1 MENNK
6 PNIILIMAD
15 QFRYDAI
22 GAHGNA
28 NISTPTL
35 NEMISKGID
44 FSNAYSATPTCIPA
58 RASLMSGLSQIN
70 TGIVGYEEG
79 LDWNFPNYLGGAFA
93 ERGYYAKAIG
103 KMHVSPPR
111 KLCGFHH
118 VELHDGYMHA
128 TRKESRPTNQ
138 TYEYTDDY
146 LSWLRNELR
155 HNVDLHDNGL
165 DCNSWVARPFP
176 YEERL
181 HPTNWAVEKSIDFLK
196 KRDPT
201 MPFFLK
207 LSFVRPHQPLDPPEY
222 YFNMYLNEFN
232 NISGPDYGK
241 WAEELGLLDDVEK
254 VDSLTG
260 KLSDIDYK
268 RMVAGY
274 YGLVTHMDHQINRFL
289 ISLKEH
295 EQLKNSI
302 ILFTSDHGEQL
313 GVHGLFRK
321 GFAYQD
327 SIHIPLIVYDPG
339 QNIAPTSL
347 LKKEV
352 DHLVELRDILP
363 TLVDLAT
370 GDELENVD
378 GKSFRPLMLK
388 HTKLEDLDWRKYIH
402 GEHILAEHSN
412 QYIVGEEWK
421 YIWMTQTGLEQL
433 FNLLEDPEEKYDL
446 SNLPEHEEVLE
457 KMRNLLIKEL
467 EDRPEGFVENDQL
480 ISGKKQSPGLP
491 KNQQWSDK

>member
-1 MENNK
+1 MGNNK

-22 GAHGNA
+22 GAHKNE

-35 NEMISKGID
+35 NEMITNGID
-44 FSNAYSATPTCIPA
+44 FSHAYSATPTCIPA
-58 RASLMSGLSQIN
+58 RASLMSGLSQKN

-79 LDWNFPNYLGGAFA
+79 LDWTFPNYLGGAFA

-146 LSWLRNELR
+146 LSWLREQLPFTA
-155 HNVDLHDNGL
+155 DLHDHGL

-222 YFNMYLNEFN
+222 YFNMYLDELN
-232 NISGPDYGK
+232 NINEPDYGN
-241 WAEELGLLDDVEK
+241 WAEELGLLEDVEK

-260 KLSDIDYK
+260 KLTKNDYK
-268 RMVAGY
+268 RMIAGY

-302 ILFTSDHGEQL
+302 ILFTSDHGDQL
-313 GVHGLFRK
+313 GEHGLFRK
-321 GFAYQD
+321 GFAYQG
-327 SIHIPLIVYDPG
+327 SIHLPLVVYDPG
-339 QNIAPTSL
+339 ENIAPKSL

-352 DHLVELRDILP
+352 NELIELRDILP
-363 TLVDLAT
+363 SLIDLAS
-370 GDELENVD
+370 GDKLENVD
-378 GKSFRPLMLK
+378 GKSFKPLMFK
-388 HTKLEDLDWRKYIH
+388 DTEDLNWREYIH
-402 GEHILAEHSN
+402 GEHVLGEHSN

-421 YIWMTQTGLEQL
+421 YVWMTQTGVEQL
-433 FNLLEDPEEKYDL
+433 FNIIEDPEEKYDL
-446 SNLPEHEEVLE
+446 SDTPENKEILDR
-457 KMRNLLIKEL
+457 MRNLLIKEL
-467 EDRPEGFVENDQL
+467 EDRPEEFIENNEL
-480 ISGKKQSPGLP
+480 IPGKKQSPNIQRE
-491 KNQQWSDK
+491 K